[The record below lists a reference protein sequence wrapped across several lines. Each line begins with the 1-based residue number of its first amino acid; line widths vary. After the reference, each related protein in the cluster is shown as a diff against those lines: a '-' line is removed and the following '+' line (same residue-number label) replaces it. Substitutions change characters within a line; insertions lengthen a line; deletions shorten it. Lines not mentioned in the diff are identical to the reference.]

1 MIPTAT
7 RENQPKVDTC
17 LCANALRHH
26 MAVAKRRKER
36 KGILY
41 LEKSLFPNKPN
52 SRFAEAY
59 QKLAEILYPDV
70 NFSFKSE
77 K

>member
-1 MIPTAT
+1 
-7 RENQPKVDTC
+7 
-17 LCANALRHH
+17 

-36 KGILY
+36 KGILIY
-41 LEKSLFPNKPN
+41 LEKSLFPNKPD